1 MHLPPLTCPLT
12 SYLSFPHII
21 RSLPLPFSLPLV
33 LQHILLAR
41 LSLSPYPLGVRV
53 CEGTGCNTQ
62 DLEKMLAALKK
73 EKAVAGGGQIMDE
86 IKFLDFAH
94 FAFESTSAAAK
105 TSARVGTS
113 DKRPAAPGPRPPQR
127 MNDLN
132 GRFGISV
139 FQQLEGGLEGST
151 R

>member
-1 MHLPPLTCPLT
+1 
-12 SYLSFPHII
+12 
-21 RSLPLPFSLPLV
+21 
-33 LQHILLAR
+33 
-41 LSLSPYPLGVRV
+41 
-53 CEGTGCNTQ
+53 
-62 DLEKMLAALKK
+62 MLAALKK

-113 DKRPAAPGPRPPQR
+113 DKRAAAPGPRR

>member
-1 MHLPPLTCPLT
+1 
-12 SYLSFPHII
+12 
-21 RSLPLPFSLPLV
+21 
-33 LQHILLAR
+33 
-41 LSLSPYPLGVRV
+41 
-53 CEGTGCNTQ
+53 
-62 DLEKMLAALKK
+62 
-73 EKAVAGGGQIMDE
+73 
-86 IKFLDFAH
+86 LDFAH

-113 DKRPAAPGPRPPQR
+113 DKRPAPGPRPPQR